1 MVHDPVDD
9 RGREL
14 VVREYR
20 APLAGL
26 DVRGEHDAPP
36 LVAARDDLVEQ
47 AGPVDV
53 ERHVAELV
61 QDDQVGPADVPEHCV
76 EGSVAFGLPELEH
89 ELRGLVEPHVQPR
102 STALMPSPIAR
113 WVLPLPVLQ

>member
-9 RGREL
+9 RGREF

-20 APLAGL
+20 APFAGL

-36 LVAARDDLVEQ
+36 LVAARDYRVEQ

-61 QDDQVGPADVPEHCV
+61 QNDQVGPADVPEHRV
-76 EGSVAFGLPELEH
+76 EVPVAFGLAEL
-89 ELRGLVEPHVQPR
+89 
-102 STALMPSPIAR
+102 
-113 WVLPLPVLQ
+113 